1 MFEFTIEKQLS
12 KRGRTG
18 VLKTPHGDIKTPVF
32 MPVGTQASVKSLA
45 PADLEA
51 IGAQIILA
59 NNYHLYLRPG
69 SETVAKLGG
78 IHQFMHWQRPVLTD
92 SGGFQVWS
100 LGKSLLKVSDEGI
113 QFKSHIDGKT
123 HFWSPEDAIASEQL
137 IGADIIMAFDQC
149 TNDTATLTE
158 ARLALERTERWLER
172 CKTSWT
178 NRSTQ
183 ALFGIVQ
190 GAYYKDLRRQATQF
204 VVDQDLPGI
213 AIGGETIGYEMNKTE
228 EVLDWIYDLL
238 PENKPRYTMGVGL
251 RPSDLT
257 RMIACGID
265 MFDCVAPT
273 RLARNGALYV
283 SLEESATERID
294 ISKSEFALDT
304 KPIAKDCDCPTCR
317 DFTRAYLHH
326 LFKAKELL
334 FYRLASMHNL
344 RMMIKTVEDFINLP
358 TLH

>member
-1 MFEFTIEKQLS
+1 
-12 KRGRTG
+12 
-18 VLKTPHGDIKTPVF
+18 
-32 MPVGTQASVKSLA
+32 MPVGTQASVKSLS
-45 PADLEA
+45 PTDLEN

-69 SETVAKLGG
+69 SENIAKLGG
-78 IHQFMHWQRPVLTD
+78 INKFMNWPRPVLTD

-100 LGKSLLKVSDEGI
+100 LGKSLLQVSDDGI
-113 QFKSHIDGKT
+113 EFRSHIDGSS
-123 HFWSPEDAIASEQL
+123 HFWSPEDAIKSEVH

-149 TNDTATLTE
+149 TSDTASYSE
-158 ARLALERTERWLER
+158 AKEALGRTNEWLVR
-172 CKTSWT
+172 CKRVQSK
-178 NRSTQ
+178 N
-183 ALFGIVQ
+183 LFGIIQ
-190 GAYYKDLRRQATQF
+190 GAYHKDLRIEATKF

-238 PENKPRYTMGVGL
+238 PGDKPRYTMGVGL
-251 RPSDLT
+251 RPSDLP
-257 RMIACGID
+257 RMVRAGID

-283 SLEESATERID
+283 SPEISKNERID
-294 ISKSEFALDT
+294 IGKSAYRLDQN
-304 KPIAKDCDCPTCR
+304 PIDPDCDCPTCQ

-344 RMMIKTVEDFINLP
+344 RMVIRTVENLRQ
-358 TLH
+358 

>member
-1 MFEFTIEKQLS
+1 MEFIVNGQLS
-12 KRGRTG
+12 GRGRTG
-18 VLKTPHGDIKTPVF
+18 VLCTPHGDIKTPVF
-32 MPVGTQASVKSLA
+32 MPVGTQASVKSLS

-69 SETVAKLGG
+69 SEVVQQLGG
-78 IHQFMHWQRPVLTD
+78 IHQFMNWQHPILTD

-100 LGKSLLKVSDEGI
+100 LGKSLLKISDDGVE
-113 QFKSHIDGKT
+113 FRSHIDGKT
-123 HFWSPEDAIASEQL
+123 HFWTPEDAIKSEMQ

-149 TNDTATLTE
+149 TSDTASHTE
-158 ARLALERTERWLER
+158 ADLALKRTNEWLIR
-172 CKTSWT
+172 CA
-178 NRSTQ
+178 STIPLSSSQ
-183 ALFGIVQ
+183 VLFGIIQ
-190 GAYYKDLRRQATQF
+190 GAYFKDLRRESAKF
-204 VVDQDLPGI
+204 VIDQDLPGI

-238 PENKPRYTMGVGL
+238 PEDKPRYTMGVGL
-251 RPSDLT
+251 RPSDLP
-257 RMIACGID
+257 RMVKAGID

-283 SLEESATERID
+283 SADESANERID
-294 ISKSEFALDT
+294 IGKSEFTLDT
-304 KPIAKDCDCPTCR
+304 GPIAKHCDCSTCK

-334 FYRLASMHNL
+334 YYRLGSLHNL
-344 RMMIKTVEDFINLP
+344 RMMIRTVELLQSDI
-358 TLH
+358 